1 MLNLIKQAPP
11 HKFNSFVPISP
22 ESIICL
28 ELQKKKIILYFK
40 KKLVEN
46 LLPITTHF
54 FRPHVI

>member
-28 ELQKKKIILYFK
+28 ELQKKKSFCILK
-40 KKLVEN
+40 KN
-46 LLPITTHF
+46 
-54 FRPHVI
+54 